1 MQIGQ
6 VQGNNIFSNLKTLF
20 SYRELLFSLTR
31 KELKVKYRGSVLG
44 FFWSLLNPI
53 LVMLVYSFV
62 FSIIMRLGIKHYA
75 VFLVSVLLPFNFLS
89 NSVNYGANS
98 IIANGSLINKI
109 YFPRE
114 IIPLSVVFANLFNFL
129 LELIALFIILTVLG
143 YKFYM
148 YLYLLPVL
156 IIIQFFL
163 VAGSTLLVSALNVFF
178 RDLQHLISIIMMIW
192 FFGTPVIYP
201 LSMVPEKF
209 RYIMV
214 VNPMTVFSI
223 FYRNVFYY
231 INYPEE
237 LQFPSIRTVL
247 LCVAITFFIF
257 FLGYFIFKKLES
269 RFAEEI

>member
-1 MQIGQ
+1 MISK
-6 VQGNNIFSNLKTLF
+6 FRELY

-31 KELKVKYRGSVLG
+31 KELKVKYRGSILG

-53 LVMLVYSFV
+53 LIMLVYSFV
-62 FSIIMRLGIKHYA
+62 FSIVMRLGIKNYA
-75 VFLVSVLLPFNFLS
+75 IFLISVLLPFNFLS
-89 NSVNYGANS
+89 NSVNYGASS

-114 IIPLSVVFANLFNFL
+114 IIPLSIVFANLFNFL
-129 LELIALFIILTVLG
+129 FELIALFIVLAILG

-163 VAGSTLLVSALNVFF
+163 VAGSTLLVSSLNVFF

-192 FFGTPVIYP
+192 FFGTPIIYP

-209 RYIMV
+209 RYIMMA
-214 VNPMTVFSI
+214 NPMTVFAI
-223 FYRNVFYY
+223 FYRNLFYY
-231 INYPEE
+231 VNYPEQ
-237 LQFPSIRTVL
+237 LGFPSARAIL
-247 LCVAITFFIF
+247 IALGITFFIF
-257 FLGYFIFKKLES
+257 FLGYAIFKKLEPK
-269 RFAEEI
+269 FAEEI